1 MKKILNK
8 LLLIKVNSVF
18 MIIYVFR
25 IFIVIED
32 CFLFG
37 VYINFCW
44 DDDKEVLVIVRFF
57 LI

>member
-32 CFLFG
+32 GFLFG